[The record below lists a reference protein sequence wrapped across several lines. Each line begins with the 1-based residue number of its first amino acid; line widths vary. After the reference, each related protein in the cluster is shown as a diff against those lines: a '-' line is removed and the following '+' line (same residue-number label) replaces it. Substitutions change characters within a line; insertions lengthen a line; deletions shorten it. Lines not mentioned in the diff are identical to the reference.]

1 MSKEDRERG
10 ARDAE
15 HDKYSPPRHS
25 ILVPESEETYHAVE
39 DRKNDYDEGWAEA
52 KLAMNAADEGRN
64 VPSIRDLDTR
74 GVDDE
79 ENG

>member
-1 MSKEDRERG
+1 MSNDDRERG

-25 ILVPESEETYHAVE
+25 ILVPESEETYQAVE

-52 KLAMNAADEGRN
+52 KLAMNAADEGR
-64 VPSIRDLDTR
+64 VPSSISELDSR
-74 GVDDE
+74 GIDDE